1 MAFPTFE
8 HWKAPWE
15 DKDEEFDADVAKKLI
30 YNMSKRAS
38 ERDAARETE
47 KTEAAAKISELEA
60 KVQEF
65 EDKDL
70 SEVERLRKENER
82 LKTPKTPDDKGND
95 SLAQARL
102 EIALEKGL
110 TLAQSKR
117 LAGST
122 REELEADA
130 VAYKAELGG
139 TGAGDGADDGDDDG
153 NEQNDLQQD
162 RSDAPL
168 RGGFN
173 SRGAGIEQFDPDKM
187 AEAVGRY

>member
-8 HWKAPWE
+8 SWKAPWE

-47 KTEAAAKISELEA
+47 KTEAATKISELEA

-70 SEVERLRKENER
+70 TEVERLRKENER
-82 LKTPKTPDDKGND
+82 LKTPKGPEKKGDD
-95 SLAQARL
+95 LAQARL

-130 VAYKAELGG
+130 AAYKAELGG
-139 TGAGDGADDGDDDG
+139 AGADDDNDDG
-153 NEQNDLQQD
+153 NEQSNEQD
-162 RSDAPL
+162 RSDIPL

-173 SRGAGIEQFDPDKM
+173 SRGAGVEQFDPEKM